1 MTTSITIKDVTKMTD
16 ARLKMVCDALYDETR
31 EIANHRP
38 AHVMMSCPFAQES
51 VDAPAFDNLNKEGWA
66 RNQKYYRMMGYNLTG
81 KVTINGK
88 GKHYEGKKAD
98 MQYERIP
105 FVDVNKAM
113 EDDWIGAVCEEM

>member
-16 ARLKMVCDALYDETR
+16 GRLKMVCDALYDETR
-31 EIANHRP
+31 EIANHRQ
-38 AHVMMSCPFAQES
+38 AHVMMCCPIGQEV
-51 VDAPAFDNLNKEGWA
+51 VDAHAFYNLNKDGWA
-66 RNQKYYRMMGYNLTG
+66 RNQRYYRLLGYNLTG

-88 GKHYEGKKAD
+88 GKHAEGKKAD